1 MNNVLDTQLNFLRD
15 CVSDYKIFMDTS
27 SLLQESA
34 DKFFQNIVPI
44 LEREGKSI
52 IVPLCVCLEIEKF
65 AKDPVYCR
73 RKYSN
78 NPSLNVQAIRVLK
91 TLERM
96 HNAQRVSVLGD
107 SDDGNFAD
115 NVFIRVFTGKR
126 LEYDMLLITQDRGLA
141 SEILR
146 LGKDNQAV
154 RGVKKIRVQQID
166 KNGFLQ
172 PLFGRYAEVEIEDIP
187 LNERFAFAKEV
198 TQITGNLSVNEIPVE
213 GDPVTAVRN
222 GKTKQIHLRDKIGEG
237 GEGSV
242 YRTDLRQGDQDYV
255 AKIYKPEEIT
265 RLRYEKIKLML
276 TKDIDCEGVCF
287 PLAMIL
293 NQRNEFVGYLMK
305 AASGRDLGKS
315 VFMPE
320 LLKKYFPNWNKGDT
334 VQLCVTIL
342 KKLKYLHDRNV
353 ILGDINPYNILVVS
367 PKEVYFV
374 DTDSYQVEGFAC
386 PVGMPLFTAPEL
398 QGKPY
403 STFLRTLG
411 NENFAVATLLFMIMH
426 PGKPPYSMQD
436 GAGIVANIK
445 NGEFPYPLGEL
456 KTGKAPK
463 GPWRFCWSHLPR
475 RTIKEYF
482 YQTFWRDGTFHG
494 EKERPGTG
502 TWLQLFEDYLNL
514 LKSGKMAA
522 QDEESLKIFPTRLK
536 RNINKTYANC
546 KLCGNECDEDYLQ
559 EGICPACLKVG
570 EVHHCADCGREMIY
584 TNYQKY
590 IKHAK
595 RYKICHDCY
604 EKRNMV
610 YERRICRN
618 CGKEFEITVGEKK
631 FCDETP
637 GMVLPTRC
645 ENCRGKSKTSAAIDL
660 IFS

>member
-1 MNNVLDTQLNFLRD
+1 MNSAFDTQLNFLRD

-27 SLLQESA
+27 SLLQEST

-52 IVPLCVCLEIEKF
+52 TVPLSVCLELKKL
-65 AKDPVYCR
+65 AQDPDYCR

-78 NPSLNVQAIRVLK
+78 NPNLNALAIRAFK
-91 TLERM
+91 TVETMR
-96 HNAQRVSVLGD
+96 NSQRVKVLGD
-107 SDDGNFAD
+107 PDDGDGAD
-115 NVFIRVFTGKR
+115 NVFIRVFTGRR

-141 SEILR
+141 SEIMR

-154 RGVKKIRVQQID
+154 RGVKKIRVQQIG

-172 PLFGRYAEVEIEDIP
+172 PLFGRYFRRANVLPLPKKSRKSRGTCPSQKFPSRATRSPPCANLCEEI
-187 LNERFAFAKEV
+187 
-198 TQITGNLSVNEIPVE
+198 
-213 GDPVTAVRN
+213 
-222 GKTKQIHLRDKIGEG
+222 GKG

-242 YRTDLRQGDQDYV
+242 YRTELQGYV
-255 AKIYKPEEIT
+255 AKIYKPEKLT

-293 NQRNEFVGYLMK
+293 NQRDEFVGYLMK

-320 LLKKYFPNWNKGDT
+320 LLKKYFPNRNKVDT

-367 PKEVYFV
+367 PTEVYFV
-374 DTDSYQVEGFAC
+374 DTDSRQVEGFAC
-386 PVGMPLFTAPEL
+386 PVGTPLFTAPEV
-398 QGKPY
+398 QGK
-403 STFLRTLG
+403 TLG
-411 NENFAVATLLFMIMH
+411 NENFAVATELFMIMH

-436 GAGIVANIK
+436 GEGIVANIR

-456 KTGKAPK
+456 KTGK
-463 GPWRFCWSHLPR
+463 FCRSHLPR
-475 RTIKEYF
+475 KTIKETF
-482 YQTFWRDGTFHG
+482 YQTFWRDGTLHG

-514 LKSGKMAA
+514 LKNGKMAA

-536 RNINKTYANC
+536 RDRNKTYAAC
-546 KLCGNECDEDYLQ
+546 KLCGNEYDEDYLQ

-570 EVHHCADCGREMIY
+570 EVPALR
-584 TNYQKY
+584 
-590 IKHAK
+590 
-595 RYKICHDCY
+595 
-604 EKRNMV
+604 
-610 YERRICRN
+610 
-618 CGKEFEITVGEKK
+618 
-631 FCDETP
+631 
-637 GMVLPTRC
+637 
-645 ENCRGKSKTSAAIDL
+645 
-660 IFS
+660 